1 MTTNQNPATQLLASF
16 HQMDDQFRSFVIL
29 CFTFLV
35 LVLFIGYLIYISR
48 LDSSEVSYMNT
59 LYPSLDGNI
68 RAIQSGDPDCS
79 GNVYDY
85 YIKTAYNACSGGSYK
100 NDYVD
105 INILKAILKQG
116 VRGLDFELYSVEN
129 QPVVATS
136 TQDSYFVKET
146 FNSVNFG
153 TVMDTIANYA
163 FASGTVPNPTDP
175 LFIHLRCQSNNQEMY
190 TNLANVFKSYDN
202 LMLGKEY
209 SYENSGL
216 NIGSTPLLSL
226 QGKVVL
232 IIDRSN
238 TAFLENDALL
248 EYVNLTS
255 GSVFMRGYSYYDI
268 VNNQDTQELT
278 EFNRRSMTIVF
289 PDGGASPVNP
299 SGYLC
304 RSYGCQMVA
313 MRYQYV
319 DQNLEENALFFDTC
333 GYAFCL
339 KPQALRYVPVTIP
352 DPTPQNPAY
361 SYATRNVASDYYNF
375 NM

>member
-1 MTTNQNPATQLLASF
+1 MTTNSMTSQLLSNF
-16 HQMDDQFRSFVIL
+16 HQMDDQFRSFAIL
-29 CFTFLV
+29 CFTFIL
-35 LVLFIGYLIYISR
+35 LLLFIGYLIYINR

-68 RAIQSGDPDCS
+68 RAIQSSDPDCS

-105 INILKAILKQG
+105 INVLKAILKQG
-116 VRGLDFELYSVEN
+116 VRGLDFELYSMEN

-136 TQDSYFVKET
+136 TGDNYFVKET
-146 FNSVNFG
+146 FNSINFG
-153 TVMDTIANYA
+153 TVMDTLANYA

-175 LFIHLRCQSNNQEMY
+175 LFIHLRIQSNNQEMM

-202 LMLGKEY
+202 IMLGKEY
-209 SYENSGL
+209 SYENSGT
-216 NIGSTPLLSL
+216 NIGGTPLLSL
-226 QGKVVL
+226 QGKVIV

-255 GSVFMRGYSYYDI
+255 GSVFMRGYQYYDI

-289 PDGGASPVNP
+289 PDGGVNPVNP

-352 DPTPQNPAY
+352 DPTPQNPSY

>member
-1 MTTNQNPATQLLASF
+1 MTTDNPATQLLASF
-16 HQMDDQFRSFVIL
+16 HQMDDSFRSVVIL

-48 LDSSEVSYMNT
+48 LDSSEVSYMNS

-68 RAIQSGDPDCS
+68 RAIQSSDPDCS

-105 INILKAILKQG
+105 INVLKSILKQG

-136 TQDSYFVKET
+136 TGDSYFVKET
-146 FNSVNFG
+146 YNSVNFG
-153 TVMDTIANYA
+153 TIMDTIANYA

-175 LFIHLRCQSNNQEMY
+175 LFIHLRVQSNNQEML

-255 GSVFMRGYSYYDI
+255 GSVFMRGYQYYDI

-289 PDGGASPVNP
+289 PDGGTNPVNP

-361 SYATRNVASDYYNF
+361 SYATRNVSSDYYNF
-375 NM
+375 KM